1 MTPYILI
8 TGQPLSGKTTLANN
22 LLAALQ
28 QDGRKAAMLPV
39 RAFFRVLAASI
50 AQDKAFPDDSRLQR
64 LADKTPFVSQPHAF
78 AEAEMRGDLRLL
90 MNRLGSEAVVKTV
103 LGQKVSTF
111 LEQNS
116 ARQDVYLLESGETSY
131 FHALPRPAL
140 GITLNAHDWQRAEQ
154 LASRYEGNGQG
165 FRFQAAQREIARRNN
180 RPNQPCRTLASEFGK
195 IAEFRIN
202 NLAMPPDTLCQN
214 ALVVCRMTLDN
225 PLRHPEPDFSKMP
238 MPSGLG

>member
-22 LLAALQ
+22 LLAALR
-28 QDGRKAAMLPV
+28 QDGRKAAILPV
-39 RAFFRVLAASI
+39 RQFFRIMASAI
-50 AQDKAFPDDSRLQR
+50 AQSKTFPDDSRLQH
-64 LADKTPFVSQPHAF
+64 LAEGTPFVSRSDAF

-90 MNRLGSEAVVKTV
+90 MNRLGSNAVVRAV
-103 LGQKVSTF
+103 LGQKVFDF

-116 ARQDVYLLESGETSY
+116 AGQDVYLLESGETSY
-131 FHALPRPAL
+131 FHALPRPVL

-154 LASRYEGNGQG
+154 LASRYESNGQG

-180 RPNQPCRTLASEFGK
+180 RPNQPRRTLLSEFGR
-195 IAEFRIN
+195 IAELRIN

-214 ALVVCRMTLDN
+214 ALSACRMVLDN
-225 PLRHPEPDFSKMP
+225 PLRHPEPDFRNMP
-238 MPSGLG
+238 MPAGLE

>member
-8 TGQPLSGKTTLANN
+8 TGQPLSGKTTLAYN

-28 QDGRKAAMLPV
+28 RDGRKVAMLPI
-39 RAFFRVLAASI
+39 RQFFRILASTI
-50 AQDKAFPDDSRLQR
+50 ARSKTFPDNSQLQR
-64 LADKTPFVSQPHAF
+64 LADETLLVSRPDAF

-90 MNRLGSEAVVKTV
+90 MNRLGSIAVVKTV

-131 FHALPRPAL
+131 FHALPRPVL

-154 LASRYEGNGQG
+154 LASRYKHNGQG

-195 IAEFRIN
+195 IAELCIN
-202 NLAMPPDTLCQN
+202 NIAMPPDTLCQN
-214 ALVVCRMTLDN
+214 ALSACRMVLDN
-225 PLRHPEPDFSKMP
+225 PLRHPEPDFSKIP
-238 MPSGLG
+238 MPAGLG